1 MPVRSGRSPV
11 MDIYKERL
19 AQLRDITLLTL
30 LPELRHARR
39 EIRGIKILQFILLLV
54 GGASVTVDAV
64 TLWQVVW

>member
-1 MPVRSGRSPV
+1 

-30 LPELRHARR
+30 LPELKHARR
-39 EIRGIKILQFILLLV
+39 EIRVIKIWQFILLLFV
-54 GGASVTVDAV
+54 AASVTLDVV